1 VECKCGLDSWSE
13 FDGLSMQG
21 MTEEA
26 RSNMYKARTERSLLQ
41 RVATADEI
49 AEGEHPSRNFVVV

>member
-1 VECKCGLDSWSE
+1 VECEYGLDSWSR

-21 MTEEA
+21 MTEET
-26 RSNMYKARTERSLLQ
+26 RSNMYKARIERSLLR

-49 AEGEHPSRNFVVV
+49 AEGEHRHLLVV